1 MLLWEAY
8 IRQAVHK
15 VQLLKKVRVGTMK
28 TKTKKWAGV
37 FSVLLSSSFVLS
49 ACGGQEDTAS
59 TEPVKQQD
67 LKNIKIEKIA
77 ATDKTKVPDKAK
89 NRKDTLVVGINK
101 PGGVFLPYFQQN
113 GWDGNVTSVIFA
125 SLVSTDKQG
134 KPIPELAEKWDVSSD
149 QLTYTFHLRKDLK
162 FSDGSPLTADD
173 VAFTLTLLHDKA
185 YEGEIDISQYAVK
198 GGKEYKEGKATSIEG
213 LQVIDP
219 QTIKI
224 TTEKVNSQTLTAL
237 GGPVLSKAYYGKDY
251 KQNTSLDYLK
261 ELYGKP
267 IAAGPYKFE
276 KYIPGQE
283 VRFVAN
289 ENYYAGK
296 PKIPNFIYKITA
308 GDTKLQLFQTGE
320 VDYTGLGTG
329 DEILEQAKGLQFAN
343 IQIETAASFSYIY
356 MNNNKPYL
364 KDKKVRQALIYG
376 LDRKKYVDTA
386 LKGYGTV
393 ANVPIH
399 PTSWAYTEEGVNKYE
414 YDKEKAKKLLDE
426 AGWKV
431 GSDGV
436 REKDGQKLKLSY
448 FGPSSAKDSDLL
460 IPIAKENYK
469 EIGVEFNPE
478 FMDFNTML
486 SKVNKGD
493 YDLASVSTPIT
504 SDPSETAGE
513 YLSGVNEKSLGY
525 KNAKVDELIKKGI
538 ETVDI
543 EKRKPIYK
551 ELYKELSDDP
561 PVILLNYRRTITGY
575 NGNIKGIDPEKY
587 NSISANLPVLSIE
600 K

>member
-1 MLLWEAY
+1 
-8 IRQAVHK
+8 
-15 VQLLKKVRVGTMK
+15 MK

-37 FSVLLSSSFVLS
+37 FSVLLSSSLVLS
-49 ACGGQEDTAS
+49 ACGGQEETAS

-134 KPIPELAEKWDVSSD
+134 KPIPELAEKWDISSD

-185 YEGEIDISQYAVK
+185 YEGEVDISQYAVK

-213 LQVIDP
+213 IQVVDP

-224 TTEKVNSQTLTAL
+224 TTEKVNSQAIFVL
-237 GGPVLSKAYYGKDY
+237 GGTVLSKAYYGKDY

-267 IAAGPYKFE
+267 LAAGPYKFE

-296 PKIPNFIYKITA
+296 PKIPNFIYKITS

-320 VDYTGLGTG
+320 VDHTSLGTG
-329 DEILEQAKGLQFAN
+329 DEVLEQAKALQFAN

-431 GSDGV
+431 GSDGI

-493 YDLASVSTPIT
+493 YDLASVATPIT
-504 SDPSETAGE
+504 SDPSETVGE
-513 YLSGVNEKSLGY
+513 YLSSANEESLGY
-525 KNAKVDELIKKGI
+525 KNAKVDELIQKGI

-561 PVILLNYRRTITGY
+561 PVILVNYRRTITGY

-587 NSISANLPVLSIE
+587 NSISANLPVLSFE

>member
-1 MLLWEAY
+1 M
-8 IRQAVHK
+8 
-15 VQLLKKVRVGTMK
+15 GTMK
-28 TKTKKWAGV
+28 KKTKKWAGV
-37 FSVLLSSSFVLS
+37 FSVLISSSLVLS
-49 ACGGQEDTAS
+49 ACGGQEDAAS

-67 LKNIKIEKIA
+67 LKNVKIEKIA

-89 NRKDTLVVGINK
+89 NRKDTLVVGISK

-185 YEGEIDISQYAVK
+185 YEGEVDISQYAVK

-213 LQVIDP
+213 IQVVDP

-224 TTEKVNSQTLTAL
+224 TTEKVNSQAIFVL
-237 GGPVLSKAYYGKDY
+237 GGTVLSKAYYGKDY

-261 ELYGKP
+261 DLYGKP
-267 IAAGPYKFE
+267 LAAGPYKFE

-296 PKIPNFIYKITA
+296 PKIQNFIYKITS

-320 VDYTGLGTG
+320 VDHTGLGTG
-329 DEILEQAKGLQFAN
+329 DEVLEQAKALEFAN
-343 IQIETAASFSYIY
+343 IQIETAPSFSYIY

-431 GSDGV
+431 GSDGI

-513 YLSGVNEKSLGY
+513 YLSTANETSLGY
-525 KNAKVDELIKKGI
+525 KNAKVDELIQKGI

-587 NSISANLPVLSIE
+587 NSISANLPVLSFE

>member
-1 MLLWEAY
+1 M
-8 IRQAVHK
+8 
-15 VQLLKKVRVGTMK
+15 KK
-28 TKTKKWAGV
+28 KTKKWAGV
-37 FSVLLSSSFVLS
+37 FSVLLSSSLVLS

-67 LKNIKIEKIA
+67 LKNVKIENID

-89 NRKDTLVVGINK
+89 NRKDTLVVGISK

-149 QLTYTFHLRKDLK
+149 QLTYTFHLRKNLK

-185 YEGEIDISQYAVK
+185 YEGEVDISQYAVK

-213 LQVIDP
+213 IQVVDP

-224 TTEKVNSQTLTAL
+224 TTEKVNSQAIFVL
-237 GGPVLSKAYYGKDY
+237 GGTVLSKAYYGKDY

-261 ELYGKP
+261 DLYGKP
-267 IAAGPYKFE
+267 LAAGPYKFE

-296 PKIPNFIYKITA
+296 PKIQNFIYKITS

-320 VDYTGLGTG
+320 VDHTGLGTG
-329 DEILEQAKGLQFAN
+329 DEVLEQAKALEFAN
-343 IQIETAASFSYIY
+343 IQIETAPSFSYIY

-431 GSDGV
+431 GSDGI

-513 YLSGVNEKSLGY
+513 YLSTANETSLGY
-525 KNAKVDELIKKGI
+525 KNAKVDELIQKGI

-587 NSISANLPVLSIE
+587 NSISANLPVLSFE

>member
-1 MLLWEAY
+1 M
-8 IRQAVHK
+8 
-15 VQLLKKVRVGTMK
+15 KK
-28 TKTKKWAGV
+28 KTKKWAGV
-37 FSVLLSSSFVLS
+37 FSVLMSSSLVLS

-59 TEPVKQQD
+59 TESVKQQD

-89 NRKDTLVVGINK
+89 NRKDTLVVGISK

-213 LQVIDP
+213 IQVVDP

-224 TTEKVNSQTLTAL
+224 TTEKVNSQAIFVL
-237 GGPVLSKAYYGKDY
+237 GGTVLSKAYYGKDY

-296 PKIPNFIYKITA
+296 PKIPNFIYKITS

-329 DEILEQAKGLQFAN
+329 DEILEQAKGLEFAN

-513 YLSGVNEKSLGY
+513 YLSDVNDKSLGY

-575 NGNIKGIDPEKY
+575 NGNIKGIDSEKY
-587 NSISANLPVLSIE
+587 NSISANLPVLSFE

>member
-1 MLLWEAY
+1 M
-8 IRQAVHK
+8 
-15 VQLLKKVRVGTMK
+15 KK
-28 TKTKKWAGV
+28 KTKKWAGL

-67 LKNIKIEKIA
+67 LKNIKVEKIA

-89 NRKDTLVVGINK
+89 NRKDTLVVGISK

-134 KPIPELAEKWDVSSD
+134 KPTPELAEKWDISSD

-185 YEGEIDISQYAVK
+185 YEGDKDISQYAVK
-198 GGKEYKEGKATSIEG
+198 GGKEYKEGKANSIEG
-213 LQVIDP
+213 IQVVDP

-224 TTEKVNSQTLTAL
+224 TTEKVNSQALTAL
-237 GGPVLSKAYYGKDY
+237 GGEVLSKAYYGKDY
-251 KQNTSLDYLK
+251 KQNASLDYLK
-261 ELYGKP
+261 ALYEKP

-296 PKIPNFIYKITA
+296 PKIPNFIYKITS

-329 DEILEQAKGLQFAN
+329 DEVLEQAKALEFAN

-431 GSDGV
+431 GSDGI

-575 NGNIKGIDPEKY
+575 NGNLKGIDSEKY
-587 NSISANLPVLSIE
+587 NSISANLPVLSLE

>member
-1 MLLWEAY
+1 M
-8 IRQAVHK
+8 
-15 VQLLKKVRVGTMK
+15 KK
-28 TKTKKWAGV
+28 KTKKWAGV
-37 FSVLLSSSFVLS
+37 FSVLLSSSLVLS

-89 NRKDTLVVGINK
+89 NRKDTLVVGISK

-185 YEGEIDISQYAVK
+185 YEGEVDISQYAVK

-213 LQVIDP
+213 IQVVDP
-219 QTIKI
+219 QTIKV
-224 TTEKVNSQTLTAL
+224 TTEKVNSQAIFVL
-237 GGPVLSKAYYGKDY
+237 GGTVLSKAYYGKDY

-261 ELYGKP
+261 DLYGKP
-267 IAAGPYKFE
+267 LAAGPYKFD

-296 PKIPNFIYKITA
+296 PKIPNFIYKITS

-329 DEILEQAKGLQFAN
+329 DEILEQAKALEFAN

-431 GSDGV
+431 GSDGI

-525 KNAKVDELIKKGI
+525 KNEKVDELIQKGI

-587 NSISANLPVLSIE
+587 NSISANLPVLSFE

>member
-1 MLLWEAY
+1 M
-8 IRQAVHK
+8 
-15 VQLLKKVRVGTMK
+15 KK
-28 TKTKKWAGV
+28 KTKKWAGV
-37 FSVLLSSSFVLS
+37 FSVLMSSSLVLS
-49 ACGGQEDTAS
+49 ACGGQEDKAS

-89 NRKDTLVVGINK
+89 NRKDTLVVGISK

-213 LQVIDP
+213 IQVVNP

-224 TTEKVNSQTLTAL
+224 TTEKVNSQAIFVL
-237 GGPVLSKAYYGKDY
+237 GGTVLSKAYYGKDY

-296 PKIPNFIYKITA
+296 PKIPNFIYKITS

-329 DEILEQAKGLQFAN
+329 DEILEQAKGLEFAN

-513 YLSGVNEKSLGY
+513 YLSGVNDKSLGY

-551 ELYKELSDDP
+551 ELYKELNDDP

-575 NGNIKGIDPEKY
+575 NGNIKGIDSEKY
-587 NSISANLPVLSIE
+587 NSISANLPVLSFE

>member
-1 MLLWEAY
+1 M
-8 IRQAVHK
+8 
-15 VQLLKKVRVGTMK
+15 KK
-28 TKTKKWAGV
+28 KTKKWAGV
-37 FSVLLSSSFVLS
+37 FSVLLSSSLVLS
-49 ACGGQEDTAS
+49 ACGGQEDAAS

-67 LKNIKIEKIA
+67 LKSVKIEKIT

-89 NRKDTLVVGINK
+89 NRKDTLVVGISK

-185 YEGEIDISQYAVK
+185 YEGEVDISRYAVK

-213 LQVIDP
+213 IQVVDQ

-224 TTEKVNSQTLTAL
+224 TTEKVNSQAIFVL
-237 GGPVLSKAYYGKDY
+237 GGTVLSKAYYGKDY

-261 ELYGKP
+261 DLYGKP
-267 IAAGPYKFE
+267 LAAGPYKFE

-296 PKIPNFIYKITA
+296 PKIQNFIYKITS

-320 VDYTGLGTG
+320 VDHTGLGTG
-329 DEILEQAKGLQFAN
+329 DEVLEQAKALEFAN
-343 IQIETAASFSYIY
+343 IQIETAPSFSYIY

-431 GSDGV
+431 GSDGI

-513 YLSGVNEKSLGY
+513 YLSTANETSLGY
-525 KNAKVDELIKKGI
+525 KNAKVDELIQKGI

-587 NSISANLPVLSIE
+587 NSISANLPVLSFE

>member
-1 MLLWEAY
+1 M
-8 IRQAVHK
+8 
-15 VQLLKKVRVGTMK
+15 KK
-28 TKTKKWAGV
+28 KTKKWAGV
-37 FSVLLSSSFVLS
+37 FSVLLSSSLVLS

-67 LKNIKIEKIA
+67 LKNIKVENIA

-89 NRKDTLVVGINK
+89 NRKDTLVVGISK

-134 KPIPELAEKWDVSSD
+134 KPTPELAEKWDISSD

-185 YEGEIDISQYAVK
+185 YEGDKDISQYAVK
-198 GGKEYKEGKATSIEG
+198 GGKEYKEGKANSIEG
-213 LQVIDP
+213 IQVVDP

-224 TTEKVNSQTLTAL
+224 TTEKVNSQALTAL
-237 GGPVLSKAYYGKDY
+237 GGEVLSKAYYGKDY
-251 KQNTSLDYLK
+251 KQNASLDYLK
-261 ELYGKP
+261 ALYEKP

-296 PKIPNFIYKITA
+296 PKISNFIYKITS

-329 DEILEQAKGLQFAN
+329 DEVLEQAKALEFAN

-431 GSDGV
+431 GSDGI

-525 KNAKVDELIKKGI
+525 KNAKVDELIQKGI

-587 NSISANLPVLSIE
+587 NSISANLPALSIE

>member
-1 MLLWEAY
+1 M
-8 IRQAVHK
+8 
-15 VQLLKKVRVGTMK
+15 GTMK
-28 TKTKKWAGV
+28 KKTKKWAGV
-37 FSVLLSSSFVLS
+37 FSVLMSSSLVLS

-89 NRKDTLVVGINK
+89 NRKDTLVVGISK

-213 LQVIDP
+213 IQVVDP

-224 TTEKVNSQTLTAL
+224 TTEKVNSQAIFVL
-237 GGPVLSKAYYGKDY
+237 GGTVLSKAYYGKDY

-296 PKIPNFIYKITA
+296 PKIPNFIYKITS

-329 DEILEQAKGLQFAN
+329 DEILEQAKGLEFAN

-513 YLSGVNEKSLGY
+513 YLSGVNDKSLGY

-575 NGNIKGIDPEKY
+575 NGNIKGIDSEKY
-587 NSISANLPVLSIE
+587 NSISANLPVLSFE

>member
-1 MLLWEAY
+1 M
-8 IRQAVHK
+8 
-15 VQLLKKVRVGTMK
+15 KK
-28 TKTKKWAGV
+28 KTKKWAGV

-89 NRKDTLVVGINK
+89 NRKDTLVVGISK

-134 KPIPELAEKWDVSSD
+134 KPTPELAEKWDVSSD

-213 LQVIDP
+213 IQVVDP

-296 PKIPNFIYKITA
+296 PKILNFIYKITA

-343 IQIETAASFSYIY
+343 IQIETAASFNYIY

-426 AGWKV
+426 AGWKA
-431 GSDGV
+431 GSDGI

>member
-1 MLLWEAY
+1 M
-8 IRQAVHK
+8 
-15 VQLLKKVRVGTMK
+15 KK
-28 TKTKKWAGV
+28 KTKKWAGV
-37 FSVLLSSSFVLS
+37 FSVLMSSSLVLS
-49 ACGGQEDTAS
+49 ACGGQEDKAS

-89 NRKDTLVVGINK
+89 NRKDTLVVGISK

-134 KPIPELAEKWDVSSD
+134 KPIPELAEKWDVSFD

-213 LQVIDP
+213 IQVVDP

-224 TTEKVNSQTLTAL
+224 TTEKVNSQAIFVL
-237 GGPVLSKAYYGKDY
+237 GGTVLSKAYYGKDY

-276 KYIPGQE
+276 NYIPGQE

-296 PKIPNFIYKITA
+296 PKIPNFIYKITS

-329 DEILEQAKGLQFAN
+329 DEILEQAKGLEFAN

-513 YLSGVNEKSLGY
+513 YLSGVNDKSLGY

-575 NGNIKGIDPEKY
+575 NGNIKGIDSEKY
-587 NSISANLPVLSIE
+587 NSISANLPVLSFE

>member
-1 MLLWEAY
+1 M
-8 IRQAVHK
+8 
-15 VQLLKKVRVGTMK
+15 KK
-28 TKTKKWAGV
+28 KTKKWAGV
-37 FSVLLSSSFVLS
+37 FSVLMSSSLVLS
-49 ACGGQEDTAS
+49 ACGGQEDAAS

-67 LKNIKIEKIA
+67 LKNVKIEKIA

-89 NRKDTLVVGINK
+89 NRKDTLVVGISK

-185 YEGEIDISQYAVK
+185 YEGEVDISQYAVK

-213 LQVIDP
+213 IQVVDP

-224 TTEKVNSQTLTAL
+224 TTEKVNSQAIFVL
-237 GGPVLSKAYYGKDY
+237 GGTVLSKAYYGKDY

-261 ELYGKP
+261 DLYGKP
-267 IAAGPYKFE
+267 LAAGPYKFE

-296 PKIPNFIYKITA
+296 PKIQNFIYKITS

-320 VDYTGLGTG
+320 VDHTGLGTG
-329 DEILEQAKGLQFAN
+329 DEVLEQAKALEFAN
-343 IQIETAASFSYIY
+343 IQIETAPSFSYIY

-431 GSDGV
+431 GSDGI

-513 YLSGVNEKSLGY
+513 YLSTANETSLGY
-525 KNAKVDELIKKGI
+525 KNAKVDELIQKGI

-575 NGNIKGIDPEKY
+575 NGNIKGINPEKY
-587 NSISANLPVLSIE
+587 NSISANLPVLSFE

>member
-1 MLLWEAY
+1 M
-8 IRQAVHK
+8 
-15 VQLLKKVRVGTMK
+15 KK
-28 TKTKKWAGV
+28 KTKKWAGV
-37 FSVLLSSSFVLS
+37 FSVLMSSSLVLS
-49 ACGGQEDTAS
+49 ACGGQEDAAS

-67 LKNIKIEKIA
+67 LKNVKIEKIA

-89 NRKDTLVVGINK
+89 NRKDTLVVGISK

-134 KPIPELAEKWDVSSD
+134 KPIPELAEKWDVSSN

-162 FSDGSPLTADD
+162 FSDGSSLTADD

-185 YEGEIDISQYAVK
+185 YEGEVDISQYAVK

-213 LQVIDP
+213 IQVVDP

-224 TTEKVNSQTLTAL
+224 TTEKVNSQAIFVL
-237 GGPVLSKAYYGKDY
+237 GGTVLSKAYYGKDY

-261 ELYGKP
+261 DLYGKP
-267 IAAGPYKFE
+267 LAAGPYKFE

-296 PKIPNFIYKITA
+296 PKIQNFIYKITS

-320 VDYTGLGTG
+320 VDHTGLGTG
-329 DEILEQAKGLQFAN
+329 DEVLEQAKALEFAN
-343 IQIETAASFSYIY
+343 IQIETAPSFSYIY

-431 GSDGV
+431 GSDGI

-513 YLSGVNEKSLGY
+513 YLSTANETSLGY
-525 KNAKVDELIKKGI
+525 KNAKVDELIQKGI

-587 NSISANLPVLSIE
+587 NSISANLPVLSFE

>member
-1 MLLWEAY
+1 M
-8 IRQAVHK
+8 
-15 VQLLKKVRVGTMK
+15 KK
-28 TKTKKWAGV
+28 KTKKWAGV
-37 FSVLLSSSFVLS
+37 FSVLLSSSLVLS

-67 LKNIKIEKIA
+67 LKNIKVENIA

-89 NRKDTLVVGINK
+89 NRKDTLVVGISK

-134 KPIPELAEKWDVSSD
+134 KPTPELAEKWDISSD

-185 YEGEIDISQYAVK
+185 YEGDKDISQYAVK

-213 LQVIDP
+213 IQVVDS

-224 TTEKVNSQTLTAL
+224 TTEKVNSQALTAL
-237 GGPVLSKAYYGKDY
+237 GGEVLSKAYYGKDY

-261 ELYGKP
+261 ALYEKP

-296 PKIPNFIYKITA
+296 PKIPNFIYKITS

-329 DEILEQAKGLQFAN
+329 DEVLEQAKALEFAN

-431 GSDGV
+431 GSDGI

-525 KNAKVDELIKKGI
+525 KNAKVDELIQKGI

-587 NSISANLPVLSIE
+587 NSISANLPALSIE

>member
-1 MLLWEAY
+1 M
-8 IRQAVHK
+8 
-15 VQLLKKVRVGTMK
+15 KK
-28 TKTKKWAGV
+28 KTKKWAGV
-37 FSVLLSSSFVLS
+37 FSVLLSSSLVLS

-67 LKNIKIEKIA
+67 LKNIKVENIA

-89 NRKDTLVVGINK
+89 NRKDTLVVGISK

-134 KPIPELAEKWDVSSD
+134 KPTPELAEKWDISSD

-185 YEGEIDISQYAVK
+185 YEGDKDISQYAVK

-213 LQVIDP
+213 IQVVDP

-224 TTEKVNSQTLTAL
+224 TTEKVNSQALTAL
-237 GGPVLSKAYYGKDY
+237 GGEVLSKAYYGKDY
-251 KQNTSLDYLK
+251 KQNTSLNYLK
-261 ELYGKP
+261 ALYEKP

-296 PKIPNFIYKITA
+296 PKIPNFIYKITS

-329 DEILEQAKGLQFAN
+329 DEVLEQAKALEFAN

-431 GSDGV
+431 GSDGI

-525 KNAKVDELIKKGI
+525 KNAKVDELIQKGI

-587 NSISANLPVLSIE
+587 NSISANLPALSIE

>member
-1 MLLWEAY
+1 M
-8 IRQAVHK
+8 
-15 VQLLKKVRVGTMK
+15 GTMK
-28 TKTKKWAGV
+28 KKTKKWAGV
-37 FSVLLSSSFVLS
+37 FSVLMSSSLVLS
-49 ACGGQEDTAS
+49 ACGGQEDAAS

-67 LKNIKIEKIA
+67 LKNVKIEKIA

-89 NRKDTLVVGINK
+89 NRKDTLVVGISK

-185 YEGEIDISQYAVK
+185 YEGEVDISQYAVK

-213 LQVIDP
+213 IQVVDP

-224 TTEKVNSQTLTAL
+224 TTEKVNSQAIFVL
-237 GGPVLSKAYYGKDY
+237 GGTVLSKAYYGKDY

-261 ELYGKP
+261 DLYGNP
-267 IAAGPYKFE
+267 LAAGPYKFE

-296 PKIPNFIYKITA
+296 AKIQNFIYKITS

-320 VDYTGLGTG
+320 VDHTGLGTG
-329 DEILEQAKGLQFAN
+329 DEVLEQAKALEFAN
-343 IQIETAASFSYIY
+343 IQIETAPSFSYIY

-431 GSDGV
+431 GSDGI

-513 YLSGVNEKSLGY
+513 YLSTANETSLGY
-525 KNAKVDELIKKGI
+525 KNAKVDELIQKGI

-587 NSISANLPVLSIE
+587 NSISANLPVLSFE

>member
-1 MLLWEAY
+1 M
-8 IRQAVHK
+8 
-15 VQLLKKVRVGTMK
+15 KK
-28 TKTKKWAGV
+28 KTKKWAGV
-37 FSVLLSSSFVLS
+37 FSVLMSSSLVLS
-49 ACGGQEDTAS
+49 ACGGQEDAAS

-67 LKNIKIEKIA
+67 LKNVKIEKIA

-89 NRKDTLVVGINK
+89 NRKDTLVVGISK

-185 YEGEIDISQYAVK
+185 YEGEVDISQYAVK

-213 LQVIDP
+213 IQVVDP

-224 TTEKVNSQTLTAL
+224 TTEKVNSQAIFVL
-237 GGPVLSKAYYGKDY
+237 GGTVLSKAYYGKDY

-261 ELYGKP
+261 DLYGKP
-267 IAAGPYKFE
+267 LAAGPYKFE

-289 ENYYAGK
+289 EKYYAGK
-296 PKIPNFIYKITA
+296 PKIQNFIYKITS

-320 VDYTGLGTG
+320 VDHTGLGTG
-329 DEILEQAKGLQFAN
+329 DEVLEQAKALEFAN
-343 IQIETAASFSYIY
+343 IQIETAPSFSYIY

-431 GSDGV
+431 GSDGI

-513 YLSGVNEKSLGY
+513 YLSTANETSLGY
-525 KNAKVDELIKKGI
+525 KNAKVDELIQKGI

-587 NSISANLPVLSIE
+587 NSISANLPVLSFE

>member
-1 MLLWEAY
+1 
-8 IRQAVHK
+8 
-15 VQLLKKVRVGTMK
+15 MK

-237 GGPVLSKAYYGKDY
+237 GGPVLAKAYYGKDY

>member
-1 MLLWEAY
+1 M
-8 IRQAVHK
+8 
-15 VQLLKKVRVGTMK
+15 KK
-28 TKTKKWAGV
+28 KTKKWAGV
-37 FSVLLSSSFVLS
+37 FSVLISSSLVLS
-49 ACGGQEDTAS
+49 ACGGQEDAAS

-67 LKNIKIEKIA
+67 LKNVKIEKIA

-89 NRKDTLVVGINK
+89 NRKDTLVVGISK

-185 YEGEIDISQYAVK
+185 YEGEVDISQYAVK

-213 LQVIDP
+213 IQVVDP

-224 TTEKVNSQTLTAL
+224 TTEKVNSQAIFVL
-237 GGPVLSKAYYGKDY
+237 GGTVLSKAYYGKDY

-261 ELYGKP
+261 DLYGKP
-267 IAAGPYKFE
+267 LAAGPYKFE

-296 PKIPNFIYKITA
+296 PKIQNFIYKITS

-320 VDYTGLGTG
+320 VDHTGLGTG
-329 DEILEQAKGLQFAN
+329 DEVLEQAKALEFAN
-343 IQIETAASFSYIY
+343 IQIETAPSFSYIY

-431 GSDGV
+431 GSDGI

-513 YLSGVNEKSLGY
+513 YLSTANETSLGY
-525 KNAKVDELIKKGI
+525 KNAKVDELIQKGI

-543 EKRKPIYK
+543 ENRKPIYK

-587 NSISANLPVLSIE
+587 NSISANLPVLSFE

>member
-1 MLLWEAY
+1 M
-8 IRQAVHK
+8 
-15 VQLLKKVRVGTMK
+15 KK
-28 TKTKKWAGV
+28 KTKKWAGV
-37 FSVLLSSSFVLS
+37 FSVLLSSSLVLS

-67 LKNIKIEKIA
+67 LKNVKIEKIA

-89 NRKDTLVVGINK
+89 NRKDTLVVGISK

-149 QLTYTFHLRKDLK
+149 QLTYTFHLRKNLK

-185 YEGEIDISQYAVK
+185 YEGEVDISQYAVK

-213 LQVIDP
+213 IQVVDP

-224 TTEKVNSQTLTAL
+224 TTEKVNSQAIFVL
-237 GGPVLSKAYYGKDY
+237 GGTVLSKAYYGKDY

-261 ELYGKP
+261 DLYGKP
-267 IAAGPYKFE
+267 LAAGPYKFE

-296 PKIPNFIYKITA
+296 PKIQNFIYKITS

-320 VDYTGLGTG
+320 VDHTGLGTD
-329 DEILEQAKGLQFAN
+329 DEVLEQAKALEFAN
-343 IQIETAASFSYIY
+343 IQIETAPSFSYIY

-431 GSDGV
+431 GSDGI

-513 YLSGVNEKSLGY
+513 YLSTANETSLGY
-525 KNAKVDELIKKGI
+525 KNAKVDELIQKGI

-587 NSISANLPVLSIE
+587 NSISANLPVLSFE

>member
-1 MLLWEAY
+1 M
-8 IRQAVHK
+8 
-15 VQLLKKVRVGTMK
+15 KK
-28 TKTKKWAGV
+28 KTKKWAGV
-37 FSVLLSSSFVLS
+37 FSVLMSSSLVLS
-49 ACGGQEDTAS
+49 ACGGQEDKAS

-89 NRKDTLVVGINK
+89 NRKDTLVVGISK

-213 LQVIDP
+213 IQVVDP

-224 TTEKVNSQTLTAL
+224 TTEKVNSQAIFVL
-237 GGPVLSKAYYGKDY
+237 GGTVLSKAYYGKDY

-296 PKIPNFIYKITA
+296 PKIPNFIYKITS

-329 DEILEQAKGLQFAN
+329 DEILEQAKGLEFAN

-436 REKDGQKLKLSY
+436 REKDSQKLKLSY

-513 YLSGVNEKSLGY
+513 YLSGVNDKSLGY

-575 NGNIKGIDPEKY
+575 NGNIKGIDSEKY
-587 NSISANLPVLSIE
+587 NSISANLPVLSFE

>member
-1 MLLWEAY
+1 M
-8 IRQAVHK
+8 
-15 VQLLKKVRVGTMK
+15 GTMK
-28 TKTKKWAGV
+28 KKTKKWAGV

-89 NRKDTLVVGINK
+89 NRKDTLVVGISK

-134 KPIPELAEKWDVSSD
+134 KPTPELAEKWDVSSD

-213 LQVIDP
+213 IQVVDP

-343 IQIETAASFSYIY
+343 IQIETAASFNYIY

-426 AGWKV
+426 AGWKA
-431 GSDGV
+431 GSDGI

-587 NSISANLPVLSIE
+587 NSISANLPVLSFE

>member
-1 MLLWEAY
+1 M
-8 IRQAVHK
+8 
-15 VQLLKKVRVGTMK
+15 KK
-28 TKTKKWAGV
+28 KTKKWAGV
-37 FSVLLSSSFVLS
+37 FSVLLSSSLVLS

-77 ATDKTKVPDKAK
+77 AKDKTKVPDKAK

-185 YEGEIDISQYAVK
+185 YEGEVDISQYAVK
-198 GGKEYKEGKATSIEG
+198 GGKAYKEGTATSIEG
-213 LQVIDP
+213 IQVVDP

-224 TTEKVNSQTLTAL
+224 TTEKVNSQAIFVFGST
-237 GGPVLSKAYYGKDY
+237 VLSKAYYGKDY

-261 ELYGKP
+261 DLYGKP
-267 IAAGPYKFE
+267 LAAGPYKFE

-296 PKIPNFIYKITA
+296 PKIQNFIYKITS

-320 VDYTGLGTG
+320 VDHTSLGTG
-329 DEILEQAKGLQFAN
+329 DEVLEQAKALEFAN
-343 IQIETAASFSYIY
+343 IQIETAPSFSYIY

-431 GSDGV
+431 GSDGI

-493 YDLASVSTPIT
+493 YDLASVATPIT

-513 YLSGVNEKSLGY
+513 YLSSANEKSLGY
-525 KNAKVDELIKKGI
+525 KNAKVDELIQKGI

-587 NSISANLPVLSIE
+587 NSISANLPVLSFE

>member
-1 MLLWEAY
+1 M
-8 IRQAVHK
+8 
-15 VQLLKKVRVGTMK
+15 KK
-28 TKTKKWAGV
+28 KTKKWAGV
-37 FSVLLSSSFVLS
+37 FSVLLSSSLVLS

-67 LKNIKIEKIA
+67 LKNIKVENIA

-89 NRKDTLVVGINK
+89 NRKDTLVVGISK

-134 KPIPELAEKWDVSSD
+134 KPTPELAEKWDISSD

-185 YEGEIDISQYAVK
+185 YEGDKDISQYAVK

-213 LQVIDP
+213 IQVVDP

-224 TTEKVNSQTLTAL
+224 TTEKVNSQALTAL
-237 GGPVLSKAYYGKDY
+237 GGEVLSKAYYGKDY

-261 ELYGKP
+261 ALYEKP

-296 PKIPNFIYKITA
+296 PKIPNFIYKITS

-329 DEILEQAKGLQFAN
+329 DEVLEQAKALEFAN

-431 GSDGV
+431 GSDGI

-525 KNAKVDELIKKGI
+525 KNAKVDELIQKGI

-587 NSISANLPVLSIE
+587 NSISANLPALSIE

>member
-1 MLLWEAY
+1 M
-8 IRQAVHK
+8 
-15 VQLLKKVRVGTMK
+15 KK
-28 TKTKKWAGV
+28 KTKKWAGV
-37 FSVLLSSSFVLS
+37 FSVLMSSSLVLS

-59 TEPVKQQD
+59 TELVKQQD

-89 NRKDTLVVGINK
+89 NRKDTLVVGISK

-213 LQVIDP
+213 IQVVDP

-224 TTEKVNSQTLTAL
+224 TTEKVNSQAIFVL
-237 GGPVLSKAYYGKDY
+237 GGTVLSKAYYGKDY

-289 ENYYAGK
+289 ENYYGGK
-296 PKIPNFIYKITA
+296 PKIPNFIYKITS

-329 DEILEQAKGLQFAN
+329 DEILEQAKGLEFAN

-513 YLSGVNEKSLGY
+513 YLSGVNDKSLGY
-525 KNAKVDELIKKGI
+525 KNEKVDELIKKGI

-575 NGNIKGIDPEKY
+575 NGNIKGIDSEKY
-587 NSISANLPVLSIE
+587 NSISANLPVLSFE

>member
-1 MLLWEAY
+1 M
-8 IRQAVHK
+8 
-15 VQLLKKVRVGTMK
+15 KK
-28 TKTKKWAGV
+28 KTKKWAGV
-37 FSVLLSSSFVLS
+37 FSVLLSSSLVLS

-67 LKNIKIEKIA
+67 LKNVKIEKIA

-89 NRKDTLVVGINK
+89 NRKDTLVVGISK

-149 QLTYTFHLRKDLK
+149 QLTYTFHLRKNLK

-185 YEGEIDISQYAVK
+185 YEGEVDISQYAVK

-213 LQVIDP
+213 IQVVDP

-224 TTEKVNSQTLTAL
+224 TTEKVNSQAIFVL
-237 GGPVLSKAYYGKDY
+237 GGTVLSKAYYGKDY

-261 ELYGKP
+261 DLYGKP
-267 IAAGPYKFE
+267 LAAGPYKFE

-296 PKIPNFIYKITA
+296 PKIQNFIYKITS

-320 VDYTGLGTG
+320 VDHTGLGTG
-329 DEILEQAKGLQFAN
+329 DEVLEQAKALEFAN
-343 IQIETAASFSYIY
+343 IQIETAPSFSYIY

-431 GSDGV
+431 GSDGI

-486 SKVNKGD
+486 SKVNKGN

-513 YLSGVNEKSLGY
+513 YLSTANETSLGY
-525 KNAKVDELIKKGI
+525 KNAKVDELIQKGI

-587 NSISANLPVLSIE
+587 NSISANLPVLSFE

>member
-1 MLLWEAY
+1 M
-8 IRQAVHK
+8 
-15 VQLLKKVRVGTMK
+15 KK
-28 TKTKKWAGV
+28 KTKKWAGV
-37 FSVLLSSSFVLS
+37 FSVLLSSSLVLS

-89 NRKDTLVVGINK
+89 NRKDTLVVGISK

-134 KPIPELAEKWDVSSD
+134 KPTPELAEKWDVSSD

-198 GGKEYKEGKATSIEG
+198 GGKDYKEGKATSIEG
-213 LQVIDP
+213 IQVVDP

-237 GGPVLSKAYYGKDY
+237 GGPVLSKGYYGKGY

-431 GSDGV
+431 GSDGI

-513 YLSGVNEKSLGY
+513 YLSSANETSLGY
-525 KNAKVDELIKKGI
+525 KNAKVDELIQKGI

>member
-1 MLLWEAY
+1 M
-8 IRQAVHK
+8 
-15 VQLLKKVRVGTMK
+15 KK
-28 TKTKKWAGV
+28 KTKKWAGV
-37 FSVLLSSSFVLS
+37 FSVLISSSLVLS
-49 ACGGQEDTAS
+49 ACGGQEDAAS

-67 LKNIKIEKIA
+67 LKNVKIEKIA

-89 NRKDTLVVGINK
+89 NRKDTLVVGISK

-185 YEGEIDISQYAVK
+185 YEGEVDISQYAVK

-213 LQVIDP
+213 IQVVDP

-224 TTEKVNSQTLTAL
+224 TTEKVNSQAIFVL
-237 GGPVLSKAYYGKDY
+237 GGTVLSKAYYGKDY

-261 ELYGKP
+261 DLYGKP
-267 IAAGPYKFE
+267 LAAGPYKFE

-296 PKIPNFIYKITA
+296 PKIQNFIYKITS

-320 VDYTGLGTG
+320 VDHTGLGTG
-329 DEILEQAKGLQFAN
+329 DEVLEQAKALEFAN
-343 IQIETAASFSYIY
+343 IQIETAPSFSYIY

-386 LKGYGTV
+386 LEGYGTV

-431 GSDGV
+431 GSDGI

-513 YLSGVNEKSLGY
+513 YLSTANETSLGY
-525 KNAKVDELIKKGI
+525 KNAKVDELIQKGI

-587 NSISANLPVLSIE
+587 NSISANLPVLSFE

>member
-1 MLLWEAY
+1 M
-8 IRQAVHK
+8 
-15 VQLLKKVRVGTMK
+15 KK
-28 TKTKKWAGV
+28 KTKKWAGV
-37 FSVLLSSSFVLS
+37 FSVLLSSSLVLS

-67 LKNIKIEKIA
+67 LKNIKVENIA

-89 NRKDTLVVGINK
+89 NRKDTLVVGISK

-134 KPIPELAEKWDVSSD
+134 KPTPELAEKWDISSD
-149 QLTYTFHLRKDLK
+149 QLTYTFHLHKDLK

-185 YEGEIDISQYAVK
+185 YEGDKDISQYAVK

-213 LQVIDP
+213 IQVVDP

-224 TTEKVNSQTLTAL
+224 TTEKVNSQALTAL
-237 GGPVLSKAYYGKDY
+237 GGEVLSKAYYGKDY

-261 ELYGKP
+261 ALYEKP

-296 PKIPNFIYKITA
+296 PKIPNFIYKITS

-329 DEILEQAKGLQFAN
+329 DEVLEQAKALEFAN

-431 GSDGV
+431 GSDGI

-525 KNAKVDELIKKGI
+525 KNTKVDELIQKGI

-587 NSISANLPVLSIE
+587 NSISANLPALSIE

>member
-1 MLLWEAY
+1 M
-8 IRQAVHK
+8 
-15 VQLLKKVRVGTMK
+15 KK
-28 TKTKKWAGV
+28 KTKKWAGV
-37 FSVLLSSSFVLS
+37 FSVLMSSSLVLS
-49 ACGGQEDTAS
+49 ACGGQEDAAS

-67 LKNIKIEKIA
+67 LKNVKVEKIA

-89 NRKDTLVVGINK
+89 NRKDTFISGISK
-101 PGGVFLPYFQQN
+101 PGGVFLPYFQEN

-125 SLVSTDKQG
+125 SLVTTDKQG
-134 KPIPELAEKWDVSSD
+134 KPIPDLAEKWDVSSD

-185 YEGEIDISQYAVK
+185 YEGGDDILQYVIK

-213 LQVIDP
+213 IQVVDP

-224 TTEKVNSQTLTAL
+224 TTEKVNSQALIAL
-237 GGPVLSKAYYGKDY
+237 GGPVLSKAYYGKEY

-267 IAAGPYKFE
+267 IAVYSYKFE

-283 VRFVAN
+283 VRFIAN

-296 PKIPNFIYKITA
+296 PKIQNFIYKITSP
-308 GDTKLQLFQTGE
+308 DTKFQLFQTGE
-320 VDYTGLGTG
+320 IDYTGVGYG
-329 DEILEQAKGLQFAN
+329 DEILEQVKSLQFAN
-343 IQIETAASFSYIY
+343 VEIETASSFSYIR
-356 MNNNKPYL
+356 MNSKKPYL

-386 LKGYGTV
+386 FKGYGTV

-399 PTSWAYTEEGVNKYE
+399 PTSWAYTEEGINKYE
-414 YDKEKAKKLLDE
+414 YNLDKAKKLLDE
-426 AGWKV
+426 AGWKA
-431 GSDGV
+431 GSDGI
-436 REKDGQKLKLSY
+436 REKDGQKLKLTY
-448 FGPSSAKDSDLL
+448 YGASSAKDGDLF

-469 EIGVEFNPE
+469 ELGVEFNPE

-486 SKVNKGD
+486 SKVKKGD
-493 YDLASVSTPIT
+493 YDLASVATPIT
-504 SDPSETAGE
+504 TDPSETVGG
-513 YLSGVNEKSLGY
+513 YSSDGDDNTLGY
-525 KNAKVDELIKKGI
+525 KNEKVDALIKKGL

-561 PVILLNYRRTITGY
+561 PVILLNYRRVITAY

-587 NSISANLPVLSIE
+587 DSISSNSPVLSIE

>member
-1 MLLWEAY
+1 M
-8 IRQAVHK
+8 
-15 VQLLKKVRVGTMK
+15 KK
-28 TKTKKWAGV
+28 KTKKWAGV
-37 FSVLLSSSFVLS
+37 FSVLMSSSLVLS
-49 ACGGQEDTAS
+49 ACGGQEDAAS

-67 LKNIKIEKIA
+67 LKNVKIEKIA

-89 NRKDTLVVGINK
+89 NRKDTLVVGISK

-185 YEGEIDISQYAVK
+185 YEGEVDISQYAVK

-213 LQVIDP
+213 IQVVDP

-224 TTEKVNSQTLTAL
+224 TTEKVNSQAIFVL
-237 GGPVLSKAYYGKDY
+237 GGTVLSKAYYGKDY

-261 ELYGKP
+261 DLYGKP
-267 IAAGPYKFE
+267 LAAGPYKFE

-296 PKIPNFIYKITA
+296 PKIQNFIYKITS

-320 VDYTGLGTG
+320 VDHTGLGTG
-329 DEILEQAKGLQFAN
+329 DEVLEQAKALEFAN
-343 IQIETAASFSYIY
+343 IQIETAPSFSYIY

-431 GSDGV
+431 GSDGI

-504 SDPSETAGE
+504 SDPSEAAGE
-513 YLSGVNEKSLGY
+513 YLSTANETSLGY
-525 KNAKVDELIKKGI
+525 KNAKVDELIQKGI

-587 NSISANLPVLSIE
+587 NSISANLPVLSFE

>member
-1 MLLWEAY
+1 M
-8 IRQAVHK
+8 
-15 VQLLKKVRVGTMK
+15 KK
-28 TKTKKWAGV
+28 KTKKWAGV
-37 FSVLLSSSFVLS
+37 FSVLMSSSLVLS
-49 ACGGQEDTAS
+49 ACGGQEDAAS

-67 LKNIKIEKIA
+67 LKNVKIEKIA

-89 NRKDTLVVGINK
+89 NRKDTLVVGISK

-185 YEGEIDISQYAVK
+185 YEGEVDISQYAVK

-213 LQVIDP
+213 IQVVDQ

-224 TTEKVNSQTLTAL
+224 TTEKVNSQAIFVL
-237 GGPVLSKAYYGKDY
+237 GGTVLSKAYYGKDY

-261 ELYGKP
+261 DLYGKP
-267 IAAGPYKFE
+267 LAAGPYKFE

-296 PKIPNFIYKITA
+296 PKIQNFIYKITS

-320 VDYTGLGTG
+320 VDHTGLGTG
-329 DEILEQAKGLQFAN
+329 DEVLEQAKALEFAN
-343 IQIETAASFSYIY
+343 IQIETAPSFSYIY

-431 GSDGV
+431 GSDGI

-513 YLSGVNEKSLGY
+513 YLSTANETSLGY
-525 KNAKVDELIKKGI
+525 KNAKVDELIQKGI

-587 NSISANLPVLSIE
+587 NSISANLPVLSFE

>member
-1 MLLWEAY
+1 M
-8 IRQAVHK
+8 
-15 VQLLKKVRVGTMK
+15 KK
-28 TKTKKWAGV
+28 KTKKWAGV
-37 FSVLLSSSFVLS
+37 FSVLMSSSLVLS
-49 ACGGQEDTAS
+49 ACGGQEDAAS

-67 LKNIKIEKIA
+67 LKNVKIEKIA

-89 NRKDTLVVGINK
+89 NRKDTLVVGISK

-185 YEGEIDISQYAVK
+185 YEGEVDISQYAVK

-213 LQVIDP
+213 IQVVDP

-224 TTEKVNSQTLTAL
+224 TTEKVNSQAIFVL
-237 GGPVLSKAYYGKDY
+237 GGTVLSKAYYGKDY

-261 ELYGKP
+261 DLYGKP
-267 IAAGPYKFE
+267 LAAGPYKFE

-296 PKIPNFIYKITA
+296 PKIQNFIYKITS

-320 VDYTGLGTG
+320 VDHTGLGTG
-329 DEILEQAKGLQFAN
+329 DEVLEQAKALEFAN
-343 IQIETAASFSYIY
+343 IQIETAPSYSYIY

-431 GSDGV
+431 GSDGI

-513 YLSGVNEKSLGY
+513 YLSTANETSFGY
-525 KNAKVDELIKKGI
+525 KNAKVDELIQKGI

-587 NSISANLPVLSIE
+587 NSISANLPVLSFE

>member
-1 MLLWEAY
+1 M
-8 IRQAVHK
+8 
-15 VQLLKKVRVGTMK
+15 KK
-28 TKTKKWAGV
+28 KTKKWAGV
-37 FSVLLSSSFVLS
+37 FSVLISSSLVLS
-49 ACGGQEDTAS
+49 ACGGQEDAAS
-59 TEPVKQQD
+59 TEPVKKQD
-67 LKNIKIEKIA
+67 LKNVKIEKIA

-89 NRKDTLVVGINK
+89 NRKDTLVVGISK

-185 YEGEIDISQYAVK
+185 YEGEVDISQYAVK

-213 LQVIDP
+213 IQVVDP

-224 TTEKVNSQTLTAL
+224 TTEKVNSQAIFVL
-237 GGPVLSKAYYGKDY
+237 GGTVLSKAYYGKDY

-261 ELYGKP
+261 DLYGKP
-267 IAAGPYKFE
+267 LAAGPYKFE

-296 PKIPNFIYKITA
+296 PKIQNFIYKITS

-320 VDYTGLGTG
+320 VDHTGLGTG
-329 DEILEQAKGLQFAN
+329 DEVLEQAKALEFAN
-343 IQIETAASFSYIY
+343 IQIETAPSFSYIY

-431 GSDGV
+431 GSDEI

-513 YLSGVNEKSLGY
+513 YLSTANETSLGY
-525 KNAKVDELIKKGI
+525 KNAKVDELIQKGI

-587 NSISANLPVLSIE
+587 NSISANLPVLSFE